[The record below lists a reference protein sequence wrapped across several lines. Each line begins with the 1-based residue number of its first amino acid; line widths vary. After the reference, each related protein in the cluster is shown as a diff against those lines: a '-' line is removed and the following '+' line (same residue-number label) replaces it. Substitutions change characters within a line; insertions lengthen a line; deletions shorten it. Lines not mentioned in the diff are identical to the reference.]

1 MKTKEQQG
9 FRRLGRRTFGLQVM
23 LTVLMLL
30 TGGTSPMWADNDP
43 GGGTYTFRTELE
55 DYDVAGTNYF
65 KTKKNYNY
73 SNGTFYWEWEFRSCN
88 PYNPY
93 SDIETD
99 RGEFRVLTKDN
110 KWHTV
115 ATWDDNG
122 GPKFFKVTD
131 YTWGTLKYLGAT
143 ENTNHSYDA
152 TMQFVPSDRFFT
164 DGVKRIQMRMS
175 LVVYVVYDKSDEGSY
190 WFEKD
195 IDASICNENNPLPK
209 LSMDWNNKGQ
219 IEFKASNYEDKCDVV
234 YTDNTNEV
242 KARVYKQSYLIQ
254 RIYTNLDAN
263 SYTSTKNDYPTD
275 EGTKRSD
282 GNMDLTDGFWDA
294 DYGTYTLPVV
304 VSYNA
309 NTAIQL
315 NIKGKEYTYI
325 IKQPTIRELIKPFTS
340 PVSVNVEFNKWKKKN
355 TISWTARQKAE
366 YYDENEKKETDCRTD
381 GKWYLIRYEKDKAA
395 TDYKLLGSLDGNAS
409 KLELTDSDLEFD
421 KEYYYRVVFLPN
433 VLESDYSSKL
443 ASLPGH
449 SKDADY
455 YPLYKEKLV
464 STKLEMP
471 IELKQDRTY
480 DQAVRLVWD
489 YCVEPS
495 GQNWTIEYNSG
506 NGWFVLDDKMQVDPG
521 RSRASFDADG
531 TVCDKIQYRVKT
543 KWMDR
548 DFYSNVIEGTL
559 PAGSYISD
567 VTATTGT
574 EESSVKIKWEVAR
587 PDKNNGLTFKVK
599 RRPIGTDEWTPL
611 DDNISGEKRE
621 FVDQRPLAGTYYEYT
636 VEAYGNN
643 CPGQVTLTDAVITPG
658 FSQARGTITGHVA
671 FGSGT
676 AVEGV
681 RVNLVKE

>member
-1 MKTKEQQG
+1 
-9 FRRLGRRTFGLQVM
+9 M
-23 LTVLMLL
+23 LAMFMLL
-30 TGGTSPMWADNDP
+30 VGGAPKAWADIDP
-43 GGGTYTFRTELE
+43 GGGTYSFGN
-55 DYDVAGTNYF
+55 DWNVSCTNYF
-65 KTKKNYNY
+65 KTNRAFSYT
-73 SNGTFYWEWEFRSCN
+73 NGVFYWEFAFNAMPNQKYKIKGKISL
-88 PYNPY
+88 
-93 SDIETD
+93 
-99 RGEFRVLTKDN
+99 LTKDG
-110 KWHTV
+110 KWHVV
-115 ATWDDNG
+115 AEWYKEAYGTKFSFDSKDDA
-122 GPKFFKVTD
+122 
-131 YTWGTLKYLGAT
+131 WGSVLVSSHNLPNMTI
-143 ENTNHSYDA
+143 
-152 TMQFVPSDRFFT
+152 QVIPSKRFFD
-164 DGVKRIQMRMS
+164 DGVKRIKMEYSNEEYITYIYEFAYQGDIR
-175 LVVYVVYDKSDEGSY
+175 Y
-190 WFEKD
+190 EKD
-195 IDASICNENNPLPK
+195 IDTSICTESSPLPK
-209 LSMDWNNKGQ
+209 LSIGWNNNGQ
-219 IEFKASNYEDKCDVV
+219 IEFKASNYEDKTNKT
-234 YTDNTNEV
+234 YTDNANGI
-242 KARVYKQSYLIQ
+242 KATVYKQDYTIE
-254 RIYTNLDAN
+254 RIYTFFASN
-263 SYTSTKNDYPTD
+263 SYASKVVNYPT
-275 EGTKRSD
+275 ENGTKRSD
-282 GNMDLTDGFWDA
+282 GNLDLTGGFWDV

-304 VSYNA
+304 VSYYA
-309 NTAIQL
+309 KSDVQL
-315 NIKGKEYTYI
+315 VFTEGKEYRYSI
-325 IKQPTIRELIKPFTS
+325 VQPTIRELIKPFTS

-366 YYDENEKKETDCRTD
+366 YYDDDVKKETDCRTD
-381 GKWYLIRYEKDKAA
+381 GKWYVIRYEKGKAA

-433 VLESDYSSKL
+433 VLESGYNKKL

-531 TVCDKIQYRVKT
+531 TVCDNIQYRVKT

-548 DFYSNVIEGTL
+548 DFYSNVIEGIL

-587 PDKNNGLTFKVK
+587 PDKNNSLTFKVK
-599 RRPIGTDEWTPL
+599 RRPIGTEEWTTL

-643 CPGQVTLTDAVITPG
+643 CPDQVTLTDAVITPV
-658 FSQARGTITGHVA
+658 SRRPAAPSRVTSPTVRARRCRA
-671 FGSGT
+671 
-676 AVEGV
+676 
-681 RVNLVKE
+681 